1 MRPKPACPTCSS
13 LNVMTLGGGTHGKYR
28 YACNECDLNGTSTV
42 WQQIPPHRLQPTD
55 SPKVKLNK
63 NIKKRYR
70 CKVCGLLKRGHVCGQ
85 SEQAEPTD
93 PNDVD
98 TTADSTTDDP
108 ALPMPD
114 IVLPL
119 APVSLSVPF
128 FNQSRSAQ

>member
-1 MRPKPACPTCSS
+1 MRPKPPCPTCAS

-28 YACNECDLNGTSTV
+28 YVCNECDMNGTVTE
-42 WQQIPPHRLQPTD
+42 WQQIPPHRLEALGLN
-55 SPKVKLNK
+55 SPQIKLNK
-63 NIKKRYR
+63 KIKKRYR
-70 CKVCGLLKRGHVCGQ
+70 CKICGLLKRGHVCGQ

-98 TTADSTTDDP
+98 ATDDT

-119 APVSLSVPF
+119 APVSLAVPF
-128 FNQSRSAQ
+128 LNQTRSAQ